1 MGFYISP
8 HFSVFIGKC
17 KWKSSDA
24 SLHRSHLW
32 TNFTGKTTAAV
43 HPALNWLNIYPVC
56 LGGCYWLASF
66 VCDNRIFL
74 EKETKE
80 RSGDGG
86 KEEKG
91 KSNNLKLLHRSSRI
105 SLVVSLF
112 QSDFLVPWI
121 CMSVWCNKL
130 PITTRNKFNFS
141 HMDTPKTPISPSLLL
156 QEK

>member
-1 MGFYISP
+1 MLKSWQMGFYISP

-91 KSNNLKLLHRSSRI
+91 KKTIIWNCYTGPVGYLSWCLCFDLTFWYHE
-105 SLVVSLF
+105 
-112 QSDFLVPWI
+112 
-121 CMSVWCNKL
+121 SVWVFGVINCWL
-130 PITTRNKFNFS
+130 PQGINSIFLIWT
-141 HMDTPKTPISPSLLL
+141 HPKH
-156 QEK
+156 Q